1 MGDATCSAVGVAD
14 ADWRI
19 AKLNKKKLLSS
30 LVPVHTEPFA
40 LPPPP
45 PPEAPPPVPPP
56 AAAAVTPAE
65 DAKPKD
71 RDTLDAEI
79 EAELADGDYDEASA
93 AAIDQEFDDLF

>member
-1 MGDATCSAVGVAD
+1 MEEEAAVVDVAD
-14 ADWRI
+14 
-19 AKLNKKKLLSS
+19 
-30 LVPVHTEPFA
+30 EP
-40 LPPPP
+40 LPPP

-93 AAIDQEFDDLF
+93 AAIDQEFDDLFLER